1 MKKRMR
7 NLVLLCLLLFVAGK
21 SSFAQYQGYQTVS
34 NLPAFKKEF
43 AQQATKINSISS
55 NFRQDKTLTA
65 LTETIT
71 SNGVFYFK
79 RANKVRME
87 YKKPFAYMMV
97 MNGDKMLVKDEG
109 QENTVNLK
117 SNKLFQQ
124 VNKIVIDCIQGTILD
139 SKDFTSRVFESP
151 KEYLLEMTPTSKA
164 LKGFF
169 QTIILVVEK
178 KDYSVDSIKMNEPS
192 GDTTIITFTEKKLN
206 GQVSDEM
213 FAF

>member
-1 MKKRMR
+1 MR
-7 NLVLLCLLLFVAGK
+7 SLFLFFVCYAMVT
-21 SSFAQYQGYQTVS
+21 SAFAQFPGYQPVA

-55 NFRQDKTLTA
+55 NFMQEKTLTA

-71 SNGVFYFK
+71 SNGVFHFK

-109 QENTVNLK
+109 QSNTVNLK

-139 SKDFTSRVFESP
+139 SKDFTSRVFESQ

-169 QTIILVVEK
+169 QTIVLVVGK

-192 GDTTIITFTEKKLN
+192 GDTTMITFTEKKIN